1 MLQYSKIYSK
11 AHPDVFLKVVPGHFV
26 TPNAHINYY
35 IDMTTMKSRL
45 SEAQNCAGA
54 LAQAYAGSTVVDTIV
69 CMDGTQVI
77 GAFLAQDLTRAGVLS
92 MNQHKT
98 IYVCSPEYDLSGQMI
113 FRENI
118 TMMVKNKNVLIL
130 LASTTTGTSVAK
142 AIESI
147 QYYGGKV
154 TGISAIFS
162 VISKIYGIPVHAL
175 FTKADI
181 PDYENWKSDH
191 CELCEKGVPV
201 TAIANGFG
209 YSQLK

>member
-11 AHPDVFLKVVPGHFV
+11 AHPDVFIKVIPGHFV

-45 SEAQNCAGA
+45 SEAQNCATA
-54 LAQAYAGSTVVDTIV
+54 LAQTYADSTVVDTIV
-69 CMDGTQVI
+69 CMDSTEVI
-77 GAFLAQDLTRAGVLS
+77 GAFLAQDLTKAGVLS

-98 IYVCSPEYDLSGQMI
+98 IYICTPEYDLAGQMI
-113 FRENI
+113 FRDNI

-147 QYYGGKV
+147 RYYGGKIS
-154 TGISAIFS
+154 GISAIFS
-162 VISKIYGIPVHAL
+162 VISKINGIPIHAL

-181 PDYENWKSDH
+181 PDYANWKSDS
-191 CELCEKGVPV
+191 CELCEKGVPI

-209 YSQLK
+209 YSEL